1 MNMKNTKVPIFAK
14 IGLAIA
20 SLLLAT
26 GANAV
31 TVLWDFSNN
40 GSGGS
45 SLGSSFTETSSG
57 VTITMKAYTATNST
71 TATWTTAN
79 FVSWGGDGIGM
90 THSSEPGS
98 PQHAIDSI
106 GNTDYVVVDAGLGK
120 TIDWTQLSIGWGSDN
135 YGQGGAC
142 ESGDSTPTCTPE
154 IKLWST
160 NTLTTL
166 TGNALGAAVAMVD
179 GQTSGNQV
187 AIPNA
192 ITSSR
197 YLIMAGNVNDAFKL
211 KTLTGATVT
220 VPEPASIALLALGLL
235 GLGFTR
241 RKSAA

>member
-1 MNMKNTKVPIFAK
+1 M
-14 IGLAIA
+14 A

-40 GSGGS
+40 GSSGT
-45 SLGSSFTETSSG
+45 SLGSSFTETSSS
-57 VTITMKAYTATNST
+57 VTITMKAYTATNNT
-71 TATWTTAN
+71 TATWSTAN

-90 THSSEPGS
+90 THSGEPGS

-106 GNTDYVVVDAGLGK
+106 SNTDYVVVDAGAGN

-135 YGQGGAC
+135 YGKVGAC
-142 ESGDSTPTCTPE
+142 ESGDSTPNCTPE

-166 TGNALGAAVAMVD
+166 TGNALATAAGASVAMVD

-197 YLIMAGNVNDAFKL
+197 YLIMAGNVDDAFKL
-211 KTLTGATVT
+211 KTLTGSTVK
-220 VPEPASIALLALGLL
+220 VPEPASVALLALGLL

-241 RKSAA
+241 RKSTS